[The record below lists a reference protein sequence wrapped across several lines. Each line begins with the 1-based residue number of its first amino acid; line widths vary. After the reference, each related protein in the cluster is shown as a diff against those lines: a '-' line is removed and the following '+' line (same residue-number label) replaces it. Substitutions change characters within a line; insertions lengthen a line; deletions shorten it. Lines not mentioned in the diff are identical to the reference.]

1 MATTQ
6 PANPAVEDEA
16 LEPMTEPT
24 NANGHDGA
32 DPSMEE
38 ILASIR
44 RILNEDEAPQHHEPA
59 LAPSA
64 MDPTPPAVE
73 SDDDVLVLDRTML
86 VSAPEEHPPIQES
99 LPGGE
104 AGSVLTNE
112 TVDELA
118 AETADETVRAPIAP
132 PTEPAAAAEQ
142 KPLVNPETATPAIVH
157 LDLPSMPESGLVAP
171 ETAAAAASSV
181 DGLRRMLAASR
192 STQTH
197 RGGPTIEDL
206 VREEIRPLLKEWL
219 DSHLPGLVERQVRAE
234 IERLV
239 GRAVS

>member
-1 MATTQ
+1 
-6 PANPAVEDEA
+6 
-16 LEPMTEPT
+16 MTEPT

-44 RILNEDEAPQHHEPA
+44 RILNEDEAPQQHAPA
-59 LAPSA
+59 MTPPA
-64 MDPTPPAVE
+64 MDPTPPTAE
-73 SDDDVLVLDRTML
+73 TDDDVLVLDRTML
-86 VSAPEEHPPIQES
+86 VSAPEEQPPIQES

-104 AGSVLTNE
+104 AGLVETNE
-112 TVDELA
+112 TVDELT
-118 AETADETVRAPIAP
+118 AETADERVLAPIAP
-132 PTEPAAAAEQ
+132 PIEEPAAAAEH
-142 KPLVNPETATPAIVH
+142 KPSVNPAPAIPAIVH
-157 LDLPSMPESGLVAP
+157 LDPPSMPESGLLAP

-181 DGLRRMLAASR
+181 DDLRRMLAVSR

-206 VREEIRPLLKEWL
+206 VREEIRPLLKVWL